1 LGYISLS
8 ENQLRENELR
18 YRRVAQLTSDIAYSC
33 LMDKEGSFIINWISG
48 ASKEITGYSNDEIKD
63 KGCWRFLVL
72 EEDNQIFL
80 DNVISLD
87 AGMESICQLRLR
99 HKNGDIIW
107 ISSYA
112 ECVSEEED
120 QGQTILYGSI
130 TNITTNKLLK
140 EELDKSES
148 NYRFLVENSHDIIY
162 QLDNKGIFLFASPA
176 ITKTM
181 GYSLELLIGRS
192 IREIIHPE
200 DVALYRAV
208 LQKVIDFGEKQESAE
223 YRVRKLDGTWR
234 WHMSNLTPY
243 SDETGKIIGVIGVS
257 RDITKQKEVE
267 KNLLNQNILL
277 EGVINA
283 IPDVL
288 AIQYPDHRIERYN
301 KSGYDMLNMTQD
313 QIGSKKCYELIGRSE
328 ECAGCAT
335 RLALKTK
342 KLESVERYVPELDI
356 YLDCHSNPILDE
368 KGNILYVVEQL
379 RDITDKKNEQLKIEF
394 LSFHDQLTGL
404 YNRRFYEEEL
414 KHLDTERNLP
424 LTLAIMDVNGLKFS
438 NDTFG
443 HAYGDD
449 ILRKVA
455 QILKEECQSDD
466 IVARI
471 GGDEFV
477 IILPKTGSEQAS
489 LIVDRI
495 RSSINNEK
503 INSINLSVSF
513 GWETKVNKDEE
524 IEKVFKKAEDYMYR
538 NKLSESDSIRHETIK
553 VVMKTLYEKN
563 NREEKHSKRVSEY
576 CEKMGIAFGLGKE
589 DVKELKIV
597 GLMHDI
603 GKITINDD
611 ILNKPFMLSDSEW
624 SSIKRH
630 PEIGYRILS
639 SVNEYSNLAKF
650 VLAHHERWDGKGYP
664 KGLMGEEIPLQSRII
679 AVIDAYD
686 AMTGYRPY
694 RKSLDK
700 EAAVK
705 EILKNAGT
713 QFDSQLVKI
722 FVEQV
727 LEN

>member
-1 LGYISLS
+1 MGYISLS